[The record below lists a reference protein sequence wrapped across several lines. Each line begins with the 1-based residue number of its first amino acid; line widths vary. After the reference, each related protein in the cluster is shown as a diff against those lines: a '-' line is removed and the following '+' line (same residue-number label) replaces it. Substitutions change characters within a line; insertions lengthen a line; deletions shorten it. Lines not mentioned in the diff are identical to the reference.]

1 MRYIQAELNES
12 EFLRLKSYCLFSNKS
27 LKDTLR
33 EIIVDFLNKINLTQ
47 DEIQKGEVENG

>member
-33 EIIVDFLNKINLTQ
+33 EIIIDFLNKINLTQ